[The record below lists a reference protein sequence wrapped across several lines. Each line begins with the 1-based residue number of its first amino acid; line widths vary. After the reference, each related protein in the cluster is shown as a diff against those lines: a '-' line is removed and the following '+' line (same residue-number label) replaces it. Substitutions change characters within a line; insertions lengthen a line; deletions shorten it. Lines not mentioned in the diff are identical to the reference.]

1 MNRLDFLKKG
11 FSSLSV
17 FAAFPIME
25 ACKEDAIVENPSI
38 DSTSPSCAVTN
49 LETPGPFP
57 IRRPG
62 DLITSNI
69 VSDRVGVPI
78 EINITV
84 RNVNANCE
92 ILTGVLVDIW
102 QCDKD
107 GYYSEYGGNGSQSVN
122 LTDVHFLRGRQI
134 TDSAGLASWT
144 SIFPGWY
151 PGRAPHIH
159 VHIYSRSGASL
170 LITQIAFPKEI
181 CDTVYRQ
188 GVYAS
193 HGLQD
198 TTNERDMVFSDGVA
212 NEMAQISGSVANGFV
227 LNHTINVRA
236 L

>member
-17 FAAFPIME
+17 FAALPVLE
-25 ACKEDAIVENPSI
+25 ACKEDEIAEAVPTNTMSANC
-38 DSTSPSCAVTN
+38 DVTN
-49 LETPGPFP
+49 SEIPGPFP
-57 IRRPG
+57 IRRPN

-69 VSDRVGVPI
+69 VSDRVGVPL

-84 RNVNANCE
+84 RNVNANCNF
-92 ILTGVLVDIW
+92 LPGALVDIW

-122 LTDVHFLRGRQI
+122 LTNVHFLRGRQT
-134 TDSAGLASWT
+134 TDSAGLAAWT

-159 VHIYSRSGASL
+159 VHIYSSSGTSL
-170 LITQIAFPKEI
+170 LVTQIAFPKEI

-188 GVYAS
+188 GVYSS

-198 TTNERDMVFSDGVA
+198 TTNERDMVFSDEVA
-212 NEMAQISGSVANGFV
+212 NEMGRISGSVANGFE

-236 L
+236 

>member
-11 FSSLSV
+11 FNSLSV
-17 FAAFPIME
+17 FAALPILE
-25 ACKEDAIVENPSI
+25 ACKEDESAENVATNP
-38 DSTSPSCAVTN
+38 TSANCAVTN
-49 LETPGPFP
+49 SETPGPFP
-57 IRRPG
+57 IRRPN
-62 DLITSNI
+62 DLIINNI
-69 VSDRVGVPI
+69 VSDRAGIPLQ
-78 EINITV
+78 INITI
-84 RNVNANCE
+84 RNVNTNCE
-92 ILTGVLVDIW
+92 ILPGVLVDIW

-134 TDSAGLASWT
+134 SDSAGLASWT

-159 VHIYSRSGASL
+159 VHIYSPSGPSL

-198 TTNERDMVFSDGVA
+198 TSNERDMVFSDGIA
-212 NEMAQISGSVANGFV
+212 NEMGQISGSVANGFV

-236 L
+236 

>member
-17 FAAFPIME
+17 FTALPLLE
-25 ACKEDAIVENPSI
+25 ACKEDGISEAETTNPE
-38 DSTSPSCAVTN
+38 TPNCAVTN
-49 LETPGPFP
+49 AETAGPFP
-57 IRRPG
+57 IRRPN
-62 DLITSNI
+62 DLIRSNI
-69 VSDRVGVPI
+69 VSDRVGVPL

-84 RNVNANCE
+84 RNVNTDCE
-92 ILTGVLVDIW
+92 ILPGVLVDIW

-107 GYYSEYGGNGSQSVN
+107 GYYSEYGGNGSQLVN
-122 LTDVHFLRGRQI
+122 LTDVHFLRGRQT
-134 TDSAGLASWT
+134 TDAAGMVSWT

-159 VHIYSRSGASL
+159 VHIYSSSGASL
-170 LITQIAFPKEI
+170 LVTQIAFPKDI

-198 TTNERDMVFSDGVA
+198 TVNERDMVFSDGVSS
-212 NEMAQISGSVANGFV
+212 EMGQISGSVANGFV

-236 L
+236 

>member
-17 FAAFPIME
+17 FAALPVLE
-25 ACKEDAIVENPSI
+25 ACKEDEIAEAVPTNTMSANC
-38 DSTSPSCAVTN
+38 DVTN
-49 LETPGPFP
+49 SEIPGPFP
-57 IRRPG
+57 IRRPN

-69 VSDRVGVPI
+69 VSDRVGVPL

-84 RNVNANCE
+84 RNVKANCNF
-92 ILTGVLVDIW
+92 LPGVLVDIW

-122 LTDVHFLRGRQI
+122 LTNVHFLRGRQT
-134 TDSAGLASWT
+134 TDSAGLAAWT

-159 VHIYSRSGASL
+159 VHIYSSSGTSL
-170 LITQIAFPKEI
+170 LVTQIAFPKEI

-188 GVYAS
+188 GVYSS

-198 TTNERDMVFSDGVA
+198 TSNERDMVFSDGVA
-212 NEMAQISGSVANGFV
+212 NEMGKISGSVANGFE

-236 L
+236 

>member
-11 FSSLSV
+11 FSSLSA
-17 FAAFPIME
+17 FAAFPILE
-25 ACKEDAIVENPSI
+25 ACKEDEIAENATTNP
-38 DSTSPSCAVTN
+38 TSADCAVTN
-49 LETPGPFP
+49 SETAGPFP
-57 IRRPG
+57 IRQPN

-69 VSDRVGVPI
+69 VSDRVGVPLA
-78 EINITV
+78 INITV
-84 RNVNANCE
+84 RNVNAHCE
-92 ILTGVLVDIW
+92 VVDGVLVDIW

-122 LTDVHFLRGRQI
+122 LTDLHFLRGRQT
-134 TDSAGLASWT
+134 TDSVGRAAWT

-159 VHIYSRSGASL
+159 VHIYSSSGTSL
-170 LITQIAFPKEI
+170 LVTQIAFPKEI

-212 NEMAQISGSVANGFV
+212 NEMGRITGSVANGFV
-227 LNHTINVRA
+227 LNHMINVMA
-236 L
+236 

>member
-17 FAAFPIME
+17 VAAFPLLE
-25 ACKEDAIVENPSI
+25 ACKEDEIEENATTNP
-38 DSTSPSCAVTN
+38 TSANCAVTN
-49 LETPGPFP
+49 SETPGPFP
-57 IRRPG
+57 IRRPS
-62 DLITSNI
+62 DLITNNI
-69 VSDRVGVPI
+69 VSDRVGVPL

-92 ILTGVLVDIW
+92 VLAGVLVDIW

-122 LTDVHFLRGRQI
+122 LTDLHFLRGRQV

-159 VHIYSRSGASL
+159 VHIYSSSGTSL
-170 LITQIAFPKEI
+170 LVTQIAFPKQI

-188 GVYAS
+188 GDYAS

-212 NEMAQISGSVANGFV
+212 NEMAQISGSVAEGFV
-227 LNHTINVRA
+227 LNHIINVRA
-236 L
+236 